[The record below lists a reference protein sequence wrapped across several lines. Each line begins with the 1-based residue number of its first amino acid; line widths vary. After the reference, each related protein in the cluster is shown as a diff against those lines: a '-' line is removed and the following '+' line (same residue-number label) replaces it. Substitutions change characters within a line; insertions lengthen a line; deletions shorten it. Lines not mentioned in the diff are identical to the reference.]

1 MSPPSI
7 VHRPQGSEGR
17 RQKAESRGVSA
28 DYLLLTTYCL
38 LFLVT
43 TGCVHRSLTIRTE
56 PPGAMVYV
64 NDQLKGTSPVTY
76 DFLWYG
82 WHRLTLRKE
91 GFERL
96 EDRRVLAAPA
106 HLWIPFDLAMELLP
120 FPVHDDRT
128 WSYVLTPVV
137 SPPVPQPPAMIAPS
151 SPSTMLTPVPVP
163 EVPASPAA
171 PREDSSAAS
180 DPSIDDRT
188 QPPTTEPIDEP
199 R

>member
-1 MSPPSI
+1 MSPPST
-7 VHRPQGSEGR
+7 VHRPQNLEGR
-17 RQKAESRGVSA
+17 RQKAEGRVVSA
-28 DYLLLTTYCL
+28 YCLLLTAYCL
-38 LFLVT
+38 LVIGT
-43 TGCVHRSLTIRTE
+43 TGCVHRSLTIRTD

-64 NDQLKGTSPVTY
+64 NDQLKGKSPVTY

-96 EDRRVLAAPA
+96 DDRRLMAAPM

-128 WSYVLTPVV
+128 WSYVLSPVV
-137 SPPVPQPPAMIAPS
+137 ELPTPQPPATMLPTP
-151 SPSTMLTPVPVP
+151 PSTIPTTTA
-163 EVPASPAA
+163 PASEPPA
-171 PREDSSAAS
+171 PPVLREEASPAS
-180 DPSIDDRT
+180 DPSADDVT
-188 QPPTTEPIDEP
+188 QPPTTEPIDEL